1 MKKYIVFNWK
11 CNPEILVKAKQ
22 LFESAAKVVAGLKG
36 VEVVICPPFPYIS
49 QLKTKDCELKIGAQ
63 NCFWKASGGPYTGE
77 VSPLMLKNMGCE
89 YVILGHSERKRVFG
103 ETEEV
108 INKKLKAVLSV
119 GLQPIL
125 FFGEM
130 EQMTDAVA
138 KKEIIR
144 QLEKLLAGVEKQ
156 FLLRILFVYE
166 PAFAVSTQGG
176 KPLDSKEVEEKHML
190 VRKYLSNRFGLK
202 HVILYGGSV
211 DEGNLRSYL
220 KETGI
225 DGVVIGQASINSK
238 KIEKV
243 IKVSLDHG

>member
-1 MKKYIVFNWK
+1 MKKYIFFNWK
-11 CNPEILVKAKQ
+11 CHPLSWKGAGRLLLPLKNKELLKRYKLVVC
-22 LFESAAKVVAGLKG
+22 S
-36 VEVVICPPFPYIS
+36 PFIF
-49 QLKTKDCELKIGAQ
+49 LEKIKKDFKIDVCAQ
-63 NCFWKASGGPYTGE
+63 NCFWEASGGPYTGE

-130 EQMTDAVA
+130 EQMIDAVA

-156 FLLRILFVYE
+156 FLPRILFVYE
-166 PAFAVSTQGG
+166 PAFAVSTQGA
-176 KPLDSKEVEEKHML
+176 KPLDPKEVEEKYVL
-190 VRKYLSNRFGLK
+190 ARKYLSNRFGLK
-202 HVILYGGSV
+202 PVILYGGSV
-211 DEGNLRSYL
+211 DEGNIKSYL

-225 DGVVIGQASINSK
+225 DGVVIGQASISPK
-238 KIEKV
+238 KLEKIV
-243 IKVSLDHG
+243 KVCLKI